1 MAKTVAIAK
10 PAKMDKTAKI
20 AKIAAIAEMTKIAEI
35 VEIAKMAKTGL
46 GRANSDNPLK
56 LFKNRDQGKP
66 FSSPGIFS
74 PPSIRQVQ
82 QPKIFIL
89 LI

>member
-1 MAKTVAIAK
+1 MAKTAAIAK
-10 PAKMDKTAKI
+10 PAKTDETAKM
-20 AKIAAIAEMTKIAEI
+20 AKIAAIAEMTKIDEI

-56 LFKNRDQGKP
+56 LFKNRDQGKA
-66 FSSPGIFS
+66 FSSLGIFS
-74 PPSIRQVQ
+74 PPSIRRVL

-89 LI
+89 IV